1 MALTLEIFTEIMF
14 DAAMLIFVLQ
24 LARHIGQK
32 VPGAGFTS
40 VLTGIGFILY
50 GIAKCVS
57 GGSYAVYILSLL
69 GFYALIYRFYIY
81 FFKGM
86 IDYAE
91 KKSCKK
97 ADVRYLPCRSVHY
110 SVGRISG
117 RIYI

>member
-14 DAAMLIFVLQ
+14 DAAMLIFVLR

-69 GFYALIYRFYIY
+69 GFMLSYTAFIFT
-81 FFKGM
+81 FSK
-86 IDYAE
+86 E
-91 KKSCKK
+91 
-97 ADVRYLPCRSVHY
+97 
-110 SVGRISG
+110 
-117 RIYI
+117 

>member
-24 LARHIGQK
+24 LSRHIGQK
-32 VPGAGFTS
+32 VPGAEFTS

-69 GFYALIYRFYIY
+69 GFMLSYTAFIFT
-81 FFKGM
+81 FSK
-86 IDYAE
+86 E
-91 KKSCKK
+91 
-97 ADVRYLPCRSVHY
+97 
-110 SVGRISG
+110 
-117 RIYI
+117 

>member
-40 VLTGIGFILY
+40 VLTCIGFILY

-69 GFYALIYRFYIY
+69 GFMLSYTAFIFT
-81 FFKGM
+81 FSK
-86 IDYAE
+86 E
-91 KKSCKK
+91 
-97 ADVRYLPCRSVHY
+97 
-110 SVGRISG
+110 
-117 RIYI
+117 

>member
-69 GFYALIYRFYIY
+69 GFMLSYTAFIFT
-81 FFKGM
+81 FSK
-86 IDYAE
+86 E
-91 KKSCKK
+91 
-97 ADVRYLPCRSVHY
+97 
-110 SVGRISG
+110 
-117 RIYI
+117 

>member
-32 VPGAGFTS
+32 VPGAGFMS

-69 GFYALIYRFYIY
+69 GFMLSYTAFIFT
-81 FFKGM
+81 FSK
-86 IDYAE
+86 E
-91 KKSCKK
+91 
-97 ADVRYLPCRSVHY
+97 
-110 SVGRISG
+110 
-117 RIYI
+117 